1 MYMYIHMYLNADP
14 VYMQYST
21 LSFDLIKNRKSYYFT
36 LSPPRVSIMKSSCI
50 FVGSLEVAG
59 QI

>member
-1 MYMYIHMYLNADP
+1 MYLNADP